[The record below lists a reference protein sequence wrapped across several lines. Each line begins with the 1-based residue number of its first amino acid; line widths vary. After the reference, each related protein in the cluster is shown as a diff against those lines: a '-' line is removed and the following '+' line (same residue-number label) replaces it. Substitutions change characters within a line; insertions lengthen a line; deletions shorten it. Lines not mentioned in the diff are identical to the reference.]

1 MKRFKNTKTKQK
13 ENFMTDK
20 EYDFHYYAL
29 NYNFNERK
37 IEFFNVFNNI
47 LVYEHTVKDVNDY
60 WKGKYTLE
68 EFINELDHII
78 MWQEWSRCEYEIA
91 VGYLFEEDM
100 DKFEKI
106 DCYQQAHAN
115 IDLVAQQVINE
126 FKKKHP
132 KIKKIEKSLS

>member
-1 MKRFKNTKTKQK
+1 MI
-13 ENFMTDK
+13 DK
-20 EYDFHYYAL
+20 EYDFRFYAL
-29 NYNFNERK
+29 NYNFNKKK

-47 LVYEHTVKDVNDY
+47 IVYEYTVKAVKDY

-91 VGYLFEEDM
+91 VGDLFEKDM

-115 IDLVAQQVINE
+115 IYLVAQQVINE

-132 KIKKIEKSLS
+132 KMKKIEKSLS

>member
-1 MKRFKNTKTKQK
+1 MI
-13 ENFMTDK
+13 DK

-47 LVYEHTVKDVNDY
+47 LVYEHTVKAVNDY

-115 IDLVAQQVINE
+115 IDLIAQQVINE

-132 KIKKIEKSLS
+132 KMKKIEKSLS

>member
-1 MKRFKNTKTKQK
+1 
-13 ENFMTDK
+13 MTDK
-20 EYDFHYYAL
+20 EYDFHFYAL
-29 NYNFNERK
+29 NYDFNGMNV
-37 IEFFNVFNNI
+37 EFFNVFNNI
-47 LVYEHTVKDVNDY
+47 LVYDYTVKAVKDY

-68 EFINELDHII
+68 EFTNELDHII

-91 VGYLFEEDM
+91 VGDLFEKDM

-115 IDLVAQQVINE
+115 IDLIAQQVINE

-132 KIKKIEKSLS
+132 KMKKIEKSLS

>member
-1 MKRFKNTKTKQK
+1 M
-13 ENFMTDK
+13 ENK
-20 EYDFHYYAL
+20 KYDFHYYAL

-47 LVYEHTVKDVNDY
+47 LVYEHTVKAVNDY

-91 VGYLFEEDM
+91 VGDLFEKDM

-115 IDLVAQQVINE
+115 IDLIAQQVINE

-132 KIKKIEKSLS
+132 KMKKIEKSLS

>member
-1 MKRFKNTKTKQK
+1 MI
-13 ENFMTDK
+13 DK

-47 LVYEHTVKDVNDY
+47 LVYEHTVKAVNDY

-91 VGYLFEEDM
+91 VGYLFEEDT

-115 IDLVAQQVINE
+115 IDLIAQQVINE

-132 KIKKIEKSLS
+132 KMKKIEKSLS

>member
-1 MKRFKNTKTKQK
+1 MI
-13 ENFMTDK
+13 DK

-47 LVYEHTVKDVNDY
+47 LVYEHTVKAVNDY

-91 VGYLFEEDM
+91 VGYLFEEDT
-100 DKFEKI
+100 DKFGKI

-115 IDLVAQQVINE
+115 IDLIAQQVINE

-132 KIKKIEKSLS
+132 KMKKIEKSLS

>member
-1 MKRFKNTKTKQK
+1 MA
-13 ENFMTDK
+13 DK
-20 EYDFHYYAL
+20 EYDFHFYAL
-29 NYNFNERK
+29 NYNFNKKK

-47 LVYEHTVKDVNDY
+47 LVYEHAVKAVKDY

-115 IDLVAQQVINE
+115 IDMVVQQVINE

-132 KIKKIEKSLS
+132 RMNKIEKSLS

>member
-1 MKRFKNTKTKQK
+1 M
-13 ENFMTDK
+13 
-20 EYDFHYYAL
+20 YDF
-29 NYNFNERK
+29 
-37 IEFFNVFNNI
+37 
-47 LVYEHTVKDVNDY
+47 TVKAVKDY

-91 VGYLFEEDM
+91 VGYLFEKDM
-100 DKFEKI
+100 DNFERT

-132 KIKKIEKSLS
+132 KMKKIEKSLS

>member
-1 MKRFKNTKTKQK
+1 MA
-13 ENFMTDK
+13 DK
-20 EYDFHYYAL
+20 EYDFHFYAL
-29 NYNFNERK
+29 NYNFNKKK

-47 LVYEHTVKDVNDY
+47 LVYEHTVKAVKDY

-91 VGYLFEEDM
+91 VGYLFEENM

-115 IDLVAQQVINE
+115 IDLIAQQVINE

-132 KIKKIEKSLS
+132 KMKKIEKSLS

>member
-1 MKRFKNTKTKQK
+1 
-13 ENFMTDK
+13 MTDK
-20 EYDFHYYAL
+20 DYGFHFYAL

-47 LVYEHTVKDVNDY
+47 LVYEHTVKAVNDY

-132 KIKKIEKSLS
+132 KMKKIEKSLS

>member
-1 MKRFKNTKTKQK
+1 MI
-13 ENFMTDK
+13 DK

-47 LVYEHTVKDVNDY
+47 LVYEHTVKAVNDY

-115 IDLVAQQVINE
+115 IDLIAQQVINE
-126 FKKKHP
+126 FKMKHP
-132 KIKKIEKSLS
+132 KMKKIEKSLS

>member
-1 MKRFKNTKTKQK
+1 
-13 ENFMTDK
+13 MTDK

-37 IEFFNVFNNI
+37 IEFFNVFDNI
-47 LVYEHTVKDVNDY
+47 LVYEHTVRAANDY

-132 KIKKIEKSLS
+132 KMKKIEKSLS

>member
-1 MKRFKNTKTKQK
+1 
-13 ENFMTDK
+13 MTDK

-29 NYNFNERK
+29 NYNFNGKK
-37 IEFFNVFNNI
+37 IEFYNIFNNI
-47 LVYEHTVKDVNDY
+47 HVYDSTVKAVKDY

-91 VGYLFEEDM
+91 VGYLFEKDM
-100 DKFEKI
+100 DNFERT

-115 IDLVAQQVINE
+115 IDLIAQQVINE

-132 KIKKIEKSLS
+132 KMKKIEKSLS

>member
-1 MKRFKNTKTKQK
+1 
-13 ENFMTDK
+13 MTDK
-20 EYDFHYYAL
+20 DYGFHFYAL

-47 LVYEHTVKDVNDY
+47 LVYEHTVKAVNDY

-115 IDLVAQQVINE
+115 IDLIAQQVINE

-132 KIKKIEKSLS
+132 KMKKIEKSLS

>member
-1 MKRFKNTKTKQK
+1 MA
-13 ENFMTDK
+13 DK
-20 EYDFHYYAL
+20 EYDFHFYAL
-29 NYNFNERK
+29 NYNFNKKK

-47 LVYEHTVKDVNDY
+47 LVYEHAVKAVKDY

-115 IDLVAQQVINE
+115 IDLIAQHVINE

-132 KIKKIEKSLS
+132 RMNKIEKSLS